1 HGNNQS
7 YTQGL
12 DKRPQQNHQH
22 QYRHRQ
28 ARLTRQETPKHAHR
42 AEFLGWRIHLAT
54 KLPETPQ
61 MKEPPEIP
69 AAPSLKRVE
78 NANL

>member
-1 HGNNQS
+1 
-7 YTQGL
+7 
-12 DKRPQQNHQH
+12 QH
-22 QYRHRQ
+22 QDRHRQ
-28 ARLTRQETPKHAHR
+28 ARFSWKKTPKHAHR

-78 NANL
+78 NAKL